1 MIAKDGDTAMA
12 RLVSKL
18 LKPLGYRLVDHPPIK
33 PHWRQLVALLAGHG
47 VSLVL
52 DVGANTGQY
61 ASRLRRA
68 GWGGR
73 MVSFEPQAAAHAE
86 LRAAAAND
94 PAWQVAPPLA
104 LGAEAGET
112 VLHVSNESDMSS
124 LLEMRPEFLATS
136 PTSAI
141 VAEETVRVITLE
153 AALAEYAGE
162 ADRVFVKI
170 DTQGSEAAVLDGAGD
185 GLRRVVGLQ
194 LELSL
199 VPLYEGETTY
209 RAMIER
215 LGGLGFA
222 PYLLI
227 PGYFSRHMGR
237 MLQFDGVFFRPDDHE
252 EGQ

>member
-1 MIAKDGDTAMA
+1 MA

-18 LKPLGYRLVDHPPIK
+18 LKPLGYRLVDHPPVK
-33 PHWRQLVALLAGHG
+33 PHWRQLVSLLAGHG
-47 VSLVL
+47 ISLVL

-68 GWGGR
+68 GWAGR

-86 LRAAAAND
+86 LMAAAAAD

-104 LGAEAGET
+104 LGAAAGET

-124 LLEMRPEFLATS
+124 LLEIRPDFLESS
-136 PTSAI
+136 PSSST
-141 VAEETVRVITLE
+141 VAEERVRVTTLA
-153 AALAEYAGE
+153 AALAEYATE

-170 DTQGSEAAVLDGAGD
+170 DTQGSEAAVLDGAGA
-185 GLRRVVGLQ
+185 GLARVMGFQ

-215 LGGLGFA
+215 LSGLGFA
-222 PYLLI
+222 PYLFI
-227 PGYFSRHMGR
+227 PGYFSRHLGR
-237 MLQFDGVFFRPDDHE
+237 MLQFDGVFFRPDDQE
-252 EGQ
+252 ESQ